1 MRLTVCLEGNG
12 EGRVL
17 TSLDM
22 EDIVKMTQ
30 TNDVTKCN
38 LTTEALADHD
48 KQIRDEVID
57 KYLPDQEKRI
67 LLSALS
73 HEMKLVKDNNLTELI
88 PVVKNLDYKFMYD
101 RLFKQIENNAYQQG
115 KKDKE
120 EELKEHNVFVS
131 NVAIEDIVLD
141 ARKDERERIIKELE
155 EKKHKVYS
163 TYYLSENDIDLGVTF
178 GLENAIK
185 LVRGDVNENEI

>member
-48 KQIRDEVID
+48 KRIRDEVVDAIISKID
-57 KYLPDQEKRI
+57 DEYCDGGYGDY
-67 LLSALS
+67 
-73 HEMKLVKDNNLTELI
+73 HEVAMIVRMLEQMK
-88 PVVKNLDYKFMYD
+88 
-101 RLFKQIENNAYQQG
+101 EN
-115 KKDKE
+115 K
-120 EELKEHNVFVS
+120 
-131 NVAIEDIVLD
+131 
-141 ARKDERERIIKELE
+141 
-155 EKKHKVYS
+155 
-163 TYYLSENDIDLGVTF
+163 
-178 GLENAIK
+178 
-185 LVRGDVNENEI
+185 

>member
-48 KQIRDEVID
+48 KKIRDEVVDEFVDALTCQACFTNMQKDAI
-57 KYLPDQEKRI
+57 RI
-67 LLSALS
+67 YA
-73 HEMKLVKDNNLTELI
+73 EQMKGE
-88 PVVKNLDYKFMYD
+88 
-101 RLFKQIENNAYQQG
+101 Q
-115 KKDKE
+115 
-120 EELKEHNVFVS
+120 
-131 NVAIEDIVLD
+131 
-141 ARKDERERIIKELE
+141 
-155 EKKHKVYS
+155 
-163 TYYLSENDIDLGVTF
+163 
-178 GLENAIK
+178 
-185 LVRGDVNENEI
+185 NE